1 MNELGVDQAKEKKK
15 LIDIHKENAVSVPV
29 IPVLKVREPALI
41 LQISQLMAAINI
53 NLKANNQMT
62 REEKRLARIDRY
74 RDLSANARKQSG
86 ELFQR
91 SSRMGEAI
99 PFGQPILVG
108 HHSERWDRNYRN
120 KIHNTM
126 GKSVEADKKADY
138 YERKAEAAEN
148 NNAIYLEDED
158 SIQKLEA
165 KVEKLTMLQECM
177 KTANKIIRDKKL
189 AEIVKI
195 DQLKELGFSEK
206 SAIELITPRR
216 GGSLGFETYQLS
228 NNNAC
233 LRNAKQRLEKAIKL
247 KTTESKESEINGVR
261 IVENTEENRLQLFF
275 PGKPDDDVRSKLK
288 HNGFRWSPSN
298 ECWQSYLNRYQID
311 RAKSIIDQ
319 I

>member
-1 MNELGVDQAKEKKK
+1 
-15 LIDIHKENAVSVPV
+15 
-29 IPVLKVREPALI
+29 
-41 LQISQLMAAINI
+41 
-53 NLKANNQMT
+53 MT
-62 REEKRLARIDRY
+62 REERKQVRIERYNNLA
-74 RDLSANARKQSG
+74 ANARKQSN
-86 ELFQR
+86 ELFEK
-91 SSRMGEAI
+91 SSRMGDAI

-126 GKSVEADKKADY
+126 GKSVEADKKAEY
-138 YERKAEAAEN
+138 YEYKAKAAES

-165 KVEKLTMLQECM
+165 KIEKLIRLQECM
-177 KTANKIIRDKKL
+177 KAANKIIRDKKL

-195 DQLKELGFSEK
+195 DKLKELGFSEK

-233 LRNAKQRLEKAIKL
+233 IRNAKQRLEKALSL
-247 KTTESKESEINGVR
+247 KTAESKEFEINGVR

-275 PGKPDDDVRSKLK
+275 SRKPENDVRSKLK

-298 ECWQSYLNRYQID
+298 GCWQSYLNRYQLD
-311 RAKSIIDQ
+311 RAKSIINEM
-319 I
+319 